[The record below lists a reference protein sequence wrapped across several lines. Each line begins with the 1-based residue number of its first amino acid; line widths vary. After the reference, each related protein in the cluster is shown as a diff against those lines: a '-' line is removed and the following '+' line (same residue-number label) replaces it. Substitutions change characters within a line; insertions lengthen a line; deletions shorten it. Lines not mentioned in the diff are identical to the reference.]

1 MLDICQPEIV
11 TTQLDRIVTSP
22 PLASSPSLC
31 RFLRYVVEETLAGRN
46 GSLKE
51 YSLGVVVFDRGDE
64 FDPRLDPIVRV
75 QARNL
80 RVRLAQYYAGAGASD
95 PIVIDLP
102 KRTYVPVFRNQNE
115 IASPAVTEGSE
126 TLEVAVPASVAAT
139 SGEVSVPAAIE
150 HQVVKA
156 DSASPAV
163 ATEAAAAA
171 GADSPTAATGIWQ
184 RSRWVPVGIAVILAV
199 LGTSAFW
206 RARPIDKARAALH
219 DPDPVAQDLY
229 IRGRYLM
236 DRQTEAAIRESIGTF
251 NSAVQ
256 RDPQFAPAY
265 AGLADAYNVLAQYGY
280 ISPREGM
287 ELARQAADH
296 SLQIDPKLAEGHVS
310 RAAIIEAYDWNWAE
324 AEREYRRALELNPNL
339 PEAHLWYGM
348 FLRDQGRLPEA
359 LPQIRRAAQ
368 LEPFSVF
375 TAVNLAHTYLVAGNY
390 SAAEE
395 QARHAA
401 ELSPGMVTPE
411 VLLSSA
417 YRAQSR
423 DAESDEALAKALQ
436 FTSGNPHAMS
446 ILACALAKHGRRA
459 ESLHLFQELE
469 NLSKQR
475 YVSPFDM
482 GSVSLVLGD
491 EKRAL
496 DLLEEAFRQR
506 SSGLIF
512 LKGARFANRS
522 SSPGFNSLIEK
533 MHFAS

>member
-1 MLDICQPEIV
+1 VLDICQPEIV
-11 TTQLDRIVTSP
+11 ATQLDRIVTSP

-80 RVRLAQYYAGAGASD
+80 RVRLAQYYAGAGAND

-115 IASPAVTEGSE
+115 SAAPEVTEASE
-126 TLEVAVPASVAAT
+126 PVEVALTVAVGAAPI
-139 SGEVSVPAAIE
+139 EVNVE

-156 DSASPAV
+156 ESAPPAV
-163 ATEAAAAA
+163 ATEAAAPA
-171 GADSPTAATGIWQ
+171 GAETPAAATGMWQ

-206 RARPIDKARAALH
+206 RARPIDKARVALRE
-219 DPDPVAQDLY
+219 PDPVAQDLY

-287 ELARQAADH
+287 EQARQAAEK

-310 RAAIIEAYDWNWAE
+310 LAAIIEAYDWNWAE

-359 LPQIRRAAQ
+359 LPQLRRAAQ

-375 TAVNLAHTYLVAGNY
+375 TAVNLAHTYLMAGNF

-436 FTSGNPHAMS
+436 FSSGNPHAMS

-469 NLSKQR
+469 SLSKLR

-496 DLLEEAFRQR
+496 DLMEEAFRQR

-512 LKGARFANRS
+512 LKGARFANWN